1 MHIRIFPVI
10 TLLTI
15 FFCFCGSQSA
25 FSTVK
30 SWKWQDK
37 NGKWHYG
44 HGIPPSEVG
53 VGRMGLNSHG
63 VQVIVIE
70 PQKTK
75 EQLEHEKRLARLK
88 ADEDKIIARQK
99 VYDLALLNTYR
110 TKTDLMIAIK
120 KKFESFETQ
129 NQVVEGNL
137 KRLKQGL
144 DAQQKQ
150 AASLERDGQ
159 KVPEKV
165 LKDINSTQ
173 SQIQDMEKAIRA
185 QKEKQELTKKADEA
199 DIARFLFLTQSHE
212 VKPQARIA
220 SVKEANELG
229 LFYCENDVNCNKA
242 WEIGHEFVNYYST
255 TPKDVFNEVL
265 IMNRPPATDT
275 DISLSLSKIPL
286 NDQDSQLFLDIHC
299 RESTVGK
306 ELCASQKIKD
316 IRASFSPFVNDALS
330 RAAQQ

>member
-1 MHIRIFPVI
+1 VN
-10 TLLTI
+10 
-15 FFCFCGSQSA
+15 
-25 FSTVK
+25 

-37 NGKWHYG
+37 NGKLHYG
-44 HGIPPSEVG
+44 HGIPPSDVG
-53 VGRMGLNSHG
+53 AGRTGLSSQG
-63 VQVIVIE
+63 VKVVEIE
-70 PQKTK
+70 PEKTK
-75 EQLEHEKRLARLK
+75 EQLEHERRLARLK
-88 ADEDKIIARQK
+88 ADEEKIIARQQQ
-99 VYDLALLNTYR
+99 YDLALLKTYR
-110 TKTDLMIAIK
+110 TKTDLMVAIK
-120 KKFESFETQ
+120 KKIEAFETQ
-129 NQVVEGNL
+129 NQVIEGNL
-137 KRLKQGL
+137 SRLKQGL
-144 DAQQKQ
+144 DALQKE
-150 AASLERDGQ
+150 AAALERDGQ
-159 KVPEKV
+159 KVPEKL

-173 SQIQDMEKAIRA
+173 SQIQDMQKAIRA
-185 QKEKQELTKKADEA
+185 QKEKQEFTQKADQA

-212 VKPQARIA
+212 IKPQARIA

-299 RESTVGK
+299 RESSAGK

-330 RAAQQ
+330 RSAQ

>member
-1 MHIRIFPVI
+1 MHNRIFSALVVL
-10 TLLTI
+10 TCLLGLLTNQALAGAKI
-15 FFCFCGSQSA
+15 KKIIGSDGKPTYTTIIDPGRKDDSVEILNPRG
-25 FSTVK
+25 VK
-30 SWKWQDK
+30 IGYIERKK
-37 NGKWHYG
+37 TPY
-44 HGIPPSEVG
+44 EV
-53 VGRMGLNSHG
+53 
-63 VQVIVIE
+63 
-70 PQKTK
+70 
-75 EQLEHEKRLARLK
+75 EHEKRLARLK

-299 RESTVGK
+299 RESTAGK